1 MFWFATSFPPVMSF
15 GLRRRGHPLFGNG
28 VSLVNWLGV
37 ATLIGFGEKRGRE
50 NLPLGVTGLPNG
62 DTN

>member
-1 MFWFATSFPPVMSF
+1 MSF